1 MTTEIVKANFD
12 VNGLLIGIEGEV
24 LEFENRTVKAK
35 EIKDV
40 LGVSVH
46 NLESIID
53 VKDSTRILAK
63 KINLSENIW
72 PEIRFN
78 MLSSENPSGFD
89 FNQNSYEMVI
99 PRAVNVLK
107 AGKLRKPTE
116 ELQVTRK

>member
-116 ELQVTRK
+116 GLQVTRK